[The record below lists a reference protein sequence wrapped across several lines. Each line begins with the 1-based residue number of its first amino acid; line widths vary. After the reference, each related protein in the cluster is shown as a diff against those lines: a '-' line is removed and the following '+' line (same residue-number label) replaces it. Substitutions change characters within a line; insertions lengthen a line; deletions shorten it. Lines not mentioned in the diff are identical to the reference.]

1 LPKKRKKLPKINL
14 SNILKLIENSIERK
28 LFKPV
33 ALSIIVSFL
42 LFNVASYI
50 QNFVA
55 DYKDNSHQVLSKNP
69 IKININNS
77 NLNID
82 EAQEVEYVIA
92 PGDTIGKIL
101 AEIGADEKD
110 AFEIVG
116 EINKN
121 MSFHSINAG
130 TALKLSYKANIVYDQ
145 NDFLNPVKRKV
156 IIKNLSINKTVE
168 ELVFVERE
176 ANGAYKAKNIK
187 IKLTKKVKKYFG
199 TINNSLYVDGVAA
212 GVSANSMINMINLY
226 GYDVDF
232 QRDIHDGDKFEVLVE
247 SYYDEEGKK
256 VKDGTVLFSSL
267 TLSGRQISIYMHR
280 IKDSIEY
287 FDAKGNS
294 IRKSLLRTPVNG
306 ARISSGFGLRRHPIL
321 GYSKMHKGTDFA
333 APSGTPILAAGS
345 GTIIYRAVKG
355 GYGNYVQIK
364 HNADYSTA
372 YGHASRFGKFRL
384 GSKVKQGDVIAYI
397 GTTGRS
403 TGPHLH
409 FEVLYR
415 GSQVNP
421 AKVKATSGLMLG
433 GAELARFRAAK
444 AEIDNYRKQNN

>member
-1 LPKKRKKLPKINL
+1 MQHR
-14 SNILKLIENSIERK
+14 
-28 LFKPV
+28 LFKPI
-33 ALSIIVSFL
+33 ALSIIVSFI
-42 LFNVASYI
+42 LFNAASYI
-50 QNFVA
+50 QNLVA
-55 DYKDNSHQVLSKNP
+55 DFKDSSVKVATRNP
-69 IKININNS
+69 IKINIEKS

-82 EAQEVEYVIA
+82 DSQEVEYIIA
-92 PGDTIGKIL
+92 PGDTVVKVLLDVGV
-101 AEIGADEKD
+101 DEKD
-110 AFEIVG
+110 AFDIV
-116 EINKN
+116 EQIKKN
-121 MSFHSINAG
+121 MSFRSINVG
-130 TALKLSYKANIVYDQ
+130 TAIKLNYKANIIYDQ

-156 IIKNLSINKTVE
+156 NVKSISISKSVD
-168 ELVFVERE
+168 ELVVVERE
-176 ANGAYKAKNIK
+176 ANGAYKAKNVK
-187 IKLTKKVKKYFG
+187 IKLTKKVKKYSG

-333 APSGTPILAAGS
+333 APTGTPILAAGN
-345 GTIIYRAVKG
+345 GTVVYRAVKG

-372 YGHASRFGKFRL
+372 YGHASRFGKYKL

-415 GSQVNP
+415 GKQVNP

-433 GAELARFRAAK
+433 GAELERFRRTK
-444 AEIDNYRKQNN
+444 AEIDNYRK